1 MARDADRRDAVAD
14 LGALL
19 DDAESRWRGAL
30 AAESRPL
37 RVRLPAHAARARAS
51 GPVVREVMDV
61 LIANAEHHGEGA
73 VTLSLQEHDGW
84 LALDVTDEGPGFA
97 EPERAFLRGA
107 AAGNGPGHGIGL
119 ALARSLAEAEGG
131 SLTIAE
137 PGRRPTVRL
146 MLAAAATQ
154 ADD

>member
-1 MARDADRRDAVAD
+1 
-14 LGALL
+14 
-19 DDAESRWRGAL
+19 
-30 AAESRPL
+30 
-37 RVRLPAHAARARAS
+37 
-51 GPVVREVMDV
+51 MDV
-61 LIANAEHHGEGA
+61 LIANAGHHGEGA
-73 VTLSLQEHDGW
+73 VTLALREQDGW

-97 EPERAFLRGA
+97 DPERAFLRGA
-107 AAGNGPGHGIGL
+107 VAADGTGHGIGL